1 MNKVPVIVHKLM
13 LVYKRYVYL
22 MLLILFFK
30 FYFTVVIMLLNT
42 KYFYKIHLYE
52 IYANKN
58 FIINIYSCITSVY
71 EFKNEVHIIT
81 KTIIFL
87 ITLFIPT

>member
-1 MNKVPVIVHKLM
+1 
-13 LVYKRYVYL
+13 
-22 MLLILFFK
+22 
-30 FYFTVVIMLLNT
+30 MLLNT
-42 KYFYKIHLYE
+42 KYFYKIHLYK